1 MTTAD
6 NAVNTLAILNK
17 QAVKSMTIVTS
28 SYHQRWGQ
36 VLYNAVSAIYRQQ
49 YGFGPEIISNYC
61 YNISPENEMFG
72 NTAGIAIQQ
81 LGSILGIPKQA
92 MK

>member
-1 MTTAD
+1 
-6 NAVNTLAILNK
+6 
-17 QAVKSMTIVTS
+17 MTIVTS

-61 YNISPENEMFG
+61 YNVSPENGMFDD
-72 NTAGIAIQQ
+72 TAGIAIHQ
-81 LGSILGIPKQA
+81 LSSILGISKQA